1 MTDYTARRLIMV
13 DTQIRPS
20 DVTKFPVI
28 DAMLAIPREIFVPTA
43 LREAAY
49 VGENLPI
56 APGRVLLDPRTL
68 GKICDVLDLHPDE
81 AVLDVGCGY
90 GYSTAVLAR
99 MAAAVVGI
107 EDLPGM
113 AAEAETLL
121 AESGADNAT
130 VIDAPL
136 TEGAERHGPYDV
148 IVLQG
153 GVEVVPDALWRQL
166 RPGGRIA
173 ALFMRGA
180 LGTVRV
186 GHRTPAGLS
195 WRDVFNAAAPVMPG
209 FATKREFQL

>member
-28 DAMLAIPREIFVPTA
+28 DAMLAVPREAFVPHT

-49 VGENLPI
+49 MGENLPL
-56 APGRVLLDPRTL
+56 APGRVLLEPRTL
-68 GKICDVLDLHPDE
+68 AKICDLLDLRPDE
-81 AVLDVGCGY
+81 ALLDLGCGL
-90 GYSTAVLAR
+90 GYSAAVLAR
-99 MAAAVVGI
+99 MAGAVVAV

-113 AAEAETLL
+113 AGEAEALL
-121 AESGADNAT
+121 AEHGADNAT
-130 VIDAPL
+130 VIEAPL
-136 TEGAERHGPYDV
+136 SEGAPRHGPYDV
-148 IVLQG
+148 IVIEG
-153 GVEVVPDALWRQL
+153 GVETIPQALWEQL

-180 LGTVRV
+180 LGTVRIA
-186 GHRTPAGLS
+186 HRTPAGLS

-209 FATKREFQL
+209 FALKREFQL